1 MVALF
6 LSLVVCHTCE
16 LKDIQSAV
24 NLAKTGERIL
34 VKAGNYKGPIV
45 ITKGLELIGEGW
57 PVIEG
62 DRKEQVMTVRA
73 DGVRIEGFVIK
84 DSGISYREDMAG
96 LRVKNSKGCVIRKNK
111 FIANFFA
118 IYLEGVKGCKVEDNT
133 IIGFAR
139 AEGSSGN
146 GIHAWASEGLYI
158 KGNYVKGHRDG
169 IYFEFVKGSHIEGN
183 LSEESL
189 RYGLHFMFSDNNNFK
204 RNRFYKNGA
213 GVAVMYS
220 KDVVIEEN
228 IFEKSSGPASY
239 GLLLKDMSDSKIY
252 KNNFLNNSYGTYL
265 EGCNRTL
272 FMENTFKNNGW
283 ALKVYANSEK
293 NLFERNSFIGNAFD
307 VSTNTLLYFENTFLR
322 NHWDKYEGH
331 DMDKDGIGDIPHRPV
346 SFIAVLFEKYPLSL
360 LFYNSFLARI
370 IEAMERLIPLLNPKG
385 LIDKEPLVKK
395 P

>member
-1 MVALF
+1 MLALV
-6 LSLVVCHTCE
+6 LSLIVCQTCE
-16 LKDIQSAV
+16 LKDIQSAI
-24 NLAKTGERIL
+24 NLAKPGDRIV
-34 VKAGNYKGPIV
+34 VKAGSYKGSIK
-45 ITKGLELIGEGW
+45 IDKSLELIGEGEV
-57 PVIEG
+57 VIDGEG
-62 DRKEQVMTVRA
+62 RHQVITVMA
-73 DGVRIEGFVIK
+73 DGVKIEGLVIK
-84 DSGISYREDMAG
+84 NSGISYTEDIAG

-146 GIHAWASEGLYI
+146 GIHAWSSEGLHI

-183 LSEESL
+183 VSEENL

-220 KDVVIEEN
+220 KEVVIEEN

-239 GLLLKDMSDSKIY
+239 GLLLKDISDSKIY
-252 KNNFLNNSYGTYL
+252 KNNFLNNSYGAYL
-265 EGCNRTL
+265 EGCNRTP
-272 FMENTFKNNGW
+272 FIENTFKNNGW

-307 VSTNTLLYFENTFLR
+307 VSTNTLSYFENTFLR
-322 NHWDKYEGH
+322 NYWGKYEGY
-331 DMDKDGIGDIPHRPV
+331 DMDKDGIGDIPYRPV
-346 SFIAVLFEKYPLSL
+346 SFMAVLFERHPLSL

-370 IEAMERLIPLLNPKG
+370 IDTMERLIPLLNPKG
-385 LIDKEPLVKK
+385 LIDRKPLVKR